1 MEIREGLPDDLGRL
15 IDFMELVDHEFVPP
29 LSSRPG
35 GIYDRVSGTLAKV
48 DSNFLIGESNGSVVG
63 AVGYRK
69 NWNGTEEVMG
79 EAYIS
84 FIAVHP
90 GYRGQNI
97 ARLLDRALAKKLWSD
112 RMTHVNVTTWS
123 TNPGAYRMYQ
133 QLGYVVSNLTFKEV
147 VKNIIMQP
155 NQCSPYQNINPQA
168 TDLPTFP

>member
-1 MEIREGLPDDLGRL
+1 MEIREGLPDDLGTL

-29 LSSRPG
+29 LSLRPG

-48 DSNFLIGESNGSVVG
+48 DSNFLISESNGRVVG
-63 AVGYRK
+63 VVGYRK
-69 NWNGTEEVMG
+69 NWNGIEEVMR

-97 ARLLDRALAKKLWSD
+97 ARLLDRALARKLGPD
-112 RMTHVNVTTWS
+112 GMTHVNVTTWS

-133 QLGYVVSNLTFKEV
+133 QFGYFVSTTLKDHRGPGVDTIYFRKSL
-147 VKNIIMQP
+147 K
-155 NQCSPYQNINPQA
+155 
-168 TDLPTFP
+168 

>member
-1 MEIREGLPDDLGRL
+1 MEIREGLPDDLGTL

-29 LSSRPG
+29 LSLRPG
-35 GIYDRVSGTLAKV
+35 GIYDRISGSLAKA
-48 DSNFLIGESNGSVVG
+48 DSNFLIVESNGRVVG

-69 NWNGTEEVMG
+69 NWNGIEKVLE

-97 ARLLDRALAKKLWSD
+97 ARLLDRALAQKLGPD
-112 RMTHVNVTTWS
+112 GMTYVNVTTWS

-133 QLGYVVSNLTFKEV
+133 QFGYVVSKTLKDHRGPGVDTIYFRKSL
-147 VKNIIMQP
+147 K
-155 NQCSPYQNINPQA
+155 
-168 TDLPTFP
+168 

>member
-15 IDFMELVDHEFVPP
+15 IDFVELVDHEFVPP
-29 LSSRPG
+29 LSLRPG

-48 DSNFLIGESNGSVVG
+48 DSNFLIGESHGRVVG

-90 GYRGQNI
+90 VCRGQNI

-112 RMTHVNVTTWS
+112 RMTNVSVTTWS
-123 TNPGAYRMYQ
+123 TNPGAYRCIPDVPAAWLCRVKD
-133 QLGYVVSNLTFKEV
+133 LGRPPWPWRGYYLFQEKSQVNRDVR
-147 VKNIIMQP
+147 
-155 NQCSPYQNINPQA
+155 
-168 TDLPTFP
+168 

>member
-1 MEIREGLPDDLGRL
+1 MEIREGLPDDLGTL

-29 LSSRPG
+29 LSLRPG
-35 GIYDRVSGTLAKV
+35 GIYDRISGSLAKA
-48 DSNFLIGESNGSVVG
+48 DSNFLIVESNGRVVG

-69 NWNGTEEVMG
+69 NWNGIEKVLE

-97 ARLLDRALAKKLWSD
+97 ARLLDRALAQKLGPD
-112 RMTHVNVTTWS
+112 GMTYVNVTTWS

-133 QLGYVVSNLTFKEV
+133 QFGYVVSKTLKDHRGPGVDTIHFRKSL
-147 VKNIIMQP
+147 K
-155 NQCSPYQNINPQA
+155 
-168 TDLPTFP
+168 